1 MQYISSLHFWKKIL
15 TLLCLLTFYTNA
27 NADNTNV
34 SQFGTVG
41 NGKAL
46 DTKALQKAIDIC
58 HQTGGGQVT
67 VPPGI
72 YLTGTLYL
80 RSNVELHLCRGAVLL
95 GSFRNP
101 QDYPVR
107 SLIMADSI
115 ENAGISGEGIIDGQ
129 ARHPEFQKRYQLNDG
144 KRPYA
149 IFYKDCQRMSLRNVE
164 VRDAAGWTIR
174 LFRCDGVNINGIRI
188 HSLSMGNNDGIDV
201 DARNVNIN
209 NCHIECDDDGICLKS
224 DDPDFLPENIVISNC
239 VIASNCNPIKLGTAS
254 WAGFRNVTISN
265 CVIRPT
271 TESNIWDWSKE
282 YRQVAPG
289 TKTGLSGIAIESA
302 DGGIIENITCSNIT
316 MEGIITP
323 IFICLNHR
331 RMNHHTGTTGVIRRV
346 QFNNIVAVANGIIPT
361 LISGTPQGRISDIVL
376 RDIMVEHA
384 GGEMEMKETLPENLN
399 GYPENRMYG
408 RTNPAGG
415 LYVRHA
421 DNIVVENFQVSQRK
435 EDARPAVYLD
445 DVTQVRIEK
454 LQSKNSTARHMVE
467 TRGCQDVSVDGQAIQ
482 TDIPLFLQWADT
494 LMTSMY
500 EKFMQDGKKEGIWKE
515 RPNPSSNIA
524 ALWGQG
530 AALSGYTRIRRA
542 SEKYAEYKAKYAP
555 MADEL
560 FDKGIETFKTIRDDV
575 LKGLEAYACYPGA
588 GNERFYDDDVW
599 IALDMIDMYEQ
610 THEQKYLERAKL
622 IWQFLMS
629 GFDKR
634 QGGGIYWKE
643 QDRNAKHTCSTAPT
657 AVMAARLYL
666 LTGEKA
672 YKEKAIELY
681 AWLKKK
687 LQDPE
692 DHLFYDNI
700 RVDGEIG
707 KAKFSY
713 NTGQPMQAAALLYR
727 ITKEEKYLKD
737 AQLMAESAFRH
748 WFKTFES
755 PWLKKNIAYIDGHT
769 WFNAILMRGYVE
781 LYRIDK
787 NRKYIDAY
795 EQMFSNLWL
804 SPQGH
809 NRSMQLLN
817 YKDFRG
823 LTPQDDWE
831 VIYIGACVEMLAQLA
846 ILESEGL

>member
-1 MQYISSLHFWKKIL
+1 MQTILSLVWRK
-15 TLLCLLTFYTNA
+15 T
-27 NADNTNV
+27 
-34 SQFGTVG
+34 
-41 NGKAL
+41 
-46 DTKALQKAIDIC
+46 
-58 HQTGGGQVT
+58 
-67 VPPGI
+67 
-72 YLTGTLYL
+72 
-80 RSNVELHLCRGAVLL
+80 
-95 GSFRNP
+95 
-101 QDYPVR
+101 
-107 SLIMADSI
+107 
-115 ENAGISGEGIIDGQ
+115 
-129 ARHPEFQKRYQLNDG
+129 
-144 KRPYA
+144 
-149 IFYKDCQRMSLRNVE
+149 
-164 VRDAAGWTIR
+164 
-174 LFRCDGVNINGIRI
+174 
-188 HSLSMGNNDGIDV
+188 
-201 DARNVNIN
+201 
-209 NCHIECDDDGICLKS
+209 
-224 DDPDFLPENIVISNC
+224 
-239 VIASNCNPIKLGTAS
+239 TA
-254 WAGFRNVTISN
+254 
-265 CVIRPT
+265 
-271 TESNIWDWSKE
+271 
-282 YRQVAPG
+282 
-289 TKTGLSGIAIESA
+289 
-302 DGGIIENITCSNIT
+302 
-316 MEGIITP
+316 
-323 IFICLNHR
+323 FICLVVFCAC
-331 RMNHHTGTTGVIRRV
+331 TYASDSVATCFQTTAFT
-346 QFNNIVAVANGIIPT
+346 QTEMPQTANKASIP
-361 LISGTPQGRISDIVL
+361 I
-376 RDIMVEHA
+376 
-384 GGEMEMKETLPENLN
+384 
-399 GYPENRMYG
+399 
-408 RTNPAGG
+408 
-415 LYVRHA
+415 
-421 DNIVVENFQVSQRK
+421 
-435 EDARPAVYLD
+435 
-445 DVTQVRIEK
+445 
-454 LQSKNSTARHMVE
+454 
-467 TRGCQDVSVDGQAIQ
+467 
-482 TDIPLFLQWADT
+482 FLQWADT

-500 EKFMQDGKKEGIWKE
+500 GKFMQDGEKKGIWRE
-515 RPNPSSNIA
+515 RPNPSSNTA

-560 FDKGIETFKTIRDDV
+560 FDKGIETFKTVRDDV

-610 THEQKYLERAKL
+610 THEQK
-622 IWQFLMS
+622 
-629 GFDKR
+629 
-634 QGGGIYWKE
+634 
-643 QDRNAKHTCSTAPT
+643 CSTAPT

-700 RVDGEIG
+700 RVDGEVG

-737 AQLMAESAFRH
+737 AQLMAESAFQH

-755 PWLKKNIAYIDGHT
+755 PWLKKNIAYIDGQT